1 MKEDIDMHESAFEMH
16 GVKYL
21 SPSQINLFISSP
33 AKWLVNV
40 AGYKDKI
47 YKPSFTYGNAVEIGI
62 TKSVTEGISIK
73 ESLDLANEEFSRIEQ
88 EAKQSKSE
96 YDLEGATKKQ
106 AHLKTTLETV
116 IPVYKDLGKPIAAQK
131 KVEHYLEL
139 VGLSS
144 HADAYPHQLSGGMQ
158 QRGSIVRALITN
170 PKILLMDEPFGAVDA
185 QTRIVLQE
193 MLLRIWAKFGIT
205 IVFVTH
211 DIDEAVLLADR
222 IVIMGVNPGHI
233 KEVVDIP
240 LERPRSADSTFLDE
254 FRHLKLQVLRSIREE
269 TSKLMLTV

>member
-47 YKPSFTYGNAVEIGI
+47 YKPAFTYGNAVEIGI

-131 KVEHYLEL
+131 KVEHYLDCIPIPL
-139 VGLSS
+139 
-144 HADAYPHQLSGGMQ
+144 
-158 QRGSIVRALITN
+158 
-170 PKILLMDEPFGAVDA
+170 
-185 QTRIVLQE
+185 
-193 MLLRIWAKFGIT
+193 FGILDLEYDHCVRDLKT
-205 IVFVTH
+205 TAMKPKMNSNYSRQLTVYHLATEKKPV
-211 DIDEAVLLADR
+211 IDYVYTTTKISELISFD
-222 IVIMGVNPGHI
+222 
-233 KEVVDIP
+233 VVDINMHKKFIENTVTKMMFMLSLSDDMREVCQLSNLTP
-240 LERPRSADSTFLDE
+240 DLSNDNWWNIWGRNEIEGAM
-254 FRHLKLQVLRSIREE
+254 KLFY
-269 TSKLMLTV
+269 